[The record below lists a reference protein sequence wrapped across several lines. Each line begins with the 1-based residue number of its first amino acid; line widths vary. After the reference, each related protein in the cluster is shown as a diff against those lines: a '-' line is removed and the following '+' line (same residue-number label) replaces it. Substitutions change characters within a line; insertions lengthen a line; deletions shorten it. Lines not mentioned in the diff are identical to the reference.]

1 MGKYLKLFETHSE
14 YNTYINGN
22 DKVLPN
28 VSYCEDN
35 NEVHYNPNIIQP
47 TACYWRP
54 LNDGSDRQLLV
65 DQLGRVLVD
74 PTNQDVGF
82 FEFNGYVDLIWYGGE
97 EPDISLNDPPQ
108 NAWGKINGIS
118 VNPDDWEHFKIAG
131 QDYTYDHTYEK
142 LSPMPT
148 EYNE

>member
-1 MGKYLKLFETHSE
+1 MKYLKKFETHAE
-14 YNTYINGN
+14 YQTYEQSGDMI
-22 DKVLPN
+22 KPN
-28 VSYCEDN
+28 VSLCVQE

-74 PTNQDVGF
+74 PTNQDMGF
-82 FEFNGYVDLIWYGGE
+82 FEFIGYVDLIWYGNE
-97 EPDISLNDPPQ
+97 ESDISLNDPPQ

-118 VNPDDWEHFKIAG
+118 LNPDLEHFKIAG
-131 QDYTYDHTYEK
+131 QDYTYDHMSEK